1 LRAAL
6 VCCCCC
12 CGVDA
17 IADPFQEARELTR
30 MYAAC
35 VKLHSSFLTFL
46 SSAVHTPHPPLDRL

>member
-1 LRAAL
+1 MPLLIR
-6 VCCCCC
+6 
-12 CGVDA
+12 
-17 IADPFQEARELTR
+17 FQEARELTR